1 MDQAKNHSIYFLI
14 FCILVSV
21 VVVFFLF
28 QPFLNPLIVAGV
40 FAFLFQPIY
49 FRVLKFFKNSPNFSA
64 LITTLVAIIIILLP
78 ISFLGTQIIIQST
91 DVYKHVVSGGVDNFV
106 NHSENILD
114 KIRSIFPI
122 SENIKID
129 FRNYAKQGL
138 EILIKNFGSIFSS
151 FTKIILNI
159 FIFLAAFYFLLKDG
173 HKLKNYFVE
182 LSPLSDKDDELIIS
196 RLKTSVS
203 ATIKGSLLIGLIQ
216 GILTGIGFAIFS
228 VPNAVLWGS
237 VAAIAAL
244 IPGVGTALVLLPGI
258 IFLFITG
265 SDFNAIGL
273 LVWGAVAVGM
283 VDNFLSPK
291 LVGKGMKLH
300 PLIVFLSV
308 LGGFA
313 FFGPLGFLLGPLSVS
328 IFFALVDI
336 YFSLRK

>member
-1 MDQAKNHSIYFLI
+1 MT
-14 FCILVSV
+14 
-21 VVVFFLF
+21 VVFFLF
-28 QPFLNPLIVAGV
+28 KPFLNPLIIAAV

-49 FRVLKFFKNSPNFSA
+49 RSVFKFFKKSPSFSA
-64 LITTLVAIIIILLP
+64 LLTTSIAVIIILLP
-78 ISFLGTQIIIQST
+78 ISFLGTQIIKEST
-91 DVYKHVVSGGVDNFV
+91 DVYRHVVVGGTDNLVDTAERVLDELRKFV
-106 NHSENILD
+106 PIPQNI
-114 KIRSIFPI
+114 
-122 SENIKID
+122 NID
-129 FRNYAKQGL
+129 FKSYAKQGL

-151 FTKIILNI
+151 FSQMILNI
-159 FIFLAAFYFLLKDG
+159 FIFLAAFYFFLKDG
-173 HKLKNYFVE
+173 SKLKDYFVD
-182 LSPLSDKDDELIIS
+182 LSPLNDKDDELIVD

-216 GILTGIGFAIFS
+216 GILTGVGFAIFS

-237 VAAIAAL
+237 VAAVAAL
-244 IPGVGTALVLLPGI
+244 IPGIGTALVIFPAI
-258 IFLFITG
+258 IFLFVTG
-265 SDFNAIGL
+265 NDFNAFGL
-273 LVWGAVAVGM
+273 IAWGVVAVGL

-291 LVGKGMKLH
+291 FVGKGMKLH